1 MCYKANKIYINSI
14 YGKFGNNYDSN
25 DIKRKYYIYNI
36 LYKIEEENRLKE
48 IEEKIDFCKTISES
62 TTIQI
67 SVNFL
72 KNRLFGKQTD
82 RKIKI
87 LNILEKINTK

>member
-1 MCYKANKIYINSI
+1 MCYKGKKMINSI

-48 IEEKIDFCKTISES
+48 IDKKIDFCKTISES
-62 TTIQI
+62 TKIF
-67 SVNFL
+67 SVKALQEMFIPKNF
-72 KNRLFGKQTD
+72 D

>member
-1 MCYKANKIYINSI
+1 MFYKANKIYINSI

-36 LYKIEEENRLKE
+36 LYKIEEENRLK
-48 IEEKIDFCKTISES
+48 IDFCKTISES

-72 KNRLFGKQTD
+72 KNTFFGKQTD
-82 RKIKI
+82 RKIKV